1 MSGLL
6 AKIMENRRREL
17 EEAKAA
23 VSPEAAKAAAEEAAR
38 EAPAR
43 GFAVA
48 LRKPGASF
56 VAELKKA
63 SPVKGLL
70 RADFNPA
77 AIAARYEEAG
87 AAAISVL
94 TEKTHFMGSLENL
107 PAARRAC
114 SLPLLRKDFIFDP
127 YQVCE
132 ARAAG
137 ADALLL
143 IVAALEVSEL
153 ADLMALA
160 HSLGMDALVEVHDE
174 AELETASGL
183 PCDVIGVNNRNL
195 KTGEVDIATS
205 VRLAPMFAAGTCKIS
220 ESGIKSRADV
230 VRLEAAGYD
239 GFLVGETLV
248 TRPDPGE
255 ALLELSGVSGE
266 RRAI

>member
-17 EEAKAA
+17 KEAKAS
-23 VSPEAAKAAAEEAAR
+23 VSLASVRVAAEEAAR

-43 GFAVA
+43 GFAAA
-48 LRKPGASF
+48 LRRPGTGF

-63 SPVKGLL
+63 SPTKGLL
-70 RADFNPA
+70 RADFDPA

-87 AAAISVL
+87 AAAVSVL
-94 TEKTHFMGSLENL
+94 TEATHFMGSLENL
-107 PAARRAC
+107 LAARRAC
-114 SLPLLRKDFIFDP
+114 SLPMLRKDFIFDP
-127 YQVCE
+127 YQAHE

-143 IVAALEVSEL
+143 IVAALEPSL
-153 ADLMALA
+153 LSDLLGLVHA
-160 HSLGMDALVEVHDE
+160 LGMDALVEVHDE

-255 ALLELSGVSGE
+255 ALFELSGVSGE

>member
-6 AKIMENRRREL
+6 AKILTNRRREL

-23 VSPEAAKAAAEEAAR
+23 VSPARARSAAEEAAK
-38 EAPAR
+38 EAAAR
-43 GFAVA
+43 GFAA
-48 LRKPGASF
+48 AIRRPGASF

-63 SPVKGLL
+63 SPTKGLL
-70 RADFNPA
+70 RADFDPA
-77 AIAARYEEAG
+77 AIAARYEESG
-87 AAAISVL
+87 AAAVSVL
-94 TEKTHFMGSLENL
+94 TEKTHFMGSLENIL
-107 PAARRAC
+107 AARRAC
-114 SLPLLRKDFIFDP
+114 SLPILRKDFIFDR
-127 YQVCE
+127 YQIYE

-137 ADALLL
+137 SDALLL
-143 IVAALEVSEL
+143 IVAALENSL
-153 ADLMALA
+153 LSDLLDLT

-174 AELETASGL
+174 AELEAVSGL

-195 KTGEVDIATS
+195 KTGVVDIETS
-205 VRLAPMFAAGTCKIS
+205 VRLAPMFAEGACKIS

-255 ALLELSGVSGE
+255 ALLELSGVSEE
-266 RRAI
+266 RL